1 MHKVRRK
8 GDGRMIEVERLLM
21 LFRAFRERDDTAFYR
36 AAESLI
42 GEELTANHH
51 GLARELQEALGRS
64 KPSRN
69 ATGSGNG
76 LTALPKDRRSGE
88 QLVTVQE
95 RPVDTSR
102 LILTPGTEQQ
112 IRRVIQERQ
121 NRLKLAR
128 CGYHP
133 KSKLL
138 FWGPPGCGKTL
149 TAHYL
154 GEQFNLPVG
163 LVRLSALISSFLGD
177 TASHLQRVFELAK
190 ASPMVLLLD
199 EIDAVGKNRD
209 DPNDVGELKRVVNG
223 FLQAMDSFFSTE
235 SIVIGAS
242 NHQYLL
248 DPAVWRRFDDII
260 LFPMPGPKDRFQFV
274 KRLLNG
280 VSYEGE
286 MDSVAKKLAGLSFAN
301 IERVL
306 VEAVKTQIL
315 QDRTNLTPSDVTTQ
329 LTSFKQTLSMARRSG
344 QRADEQ

>member
-1 MHKVRRK
+1 
-8 GDGRMIEVERLLM
+8 MIEVERLLM
-21 LFRAFRERDDTAFYR
+21 LFRAFRERDDTAFYK

-42 GEELTANHH
+42 AEELTANHH

-64 KPSRN
+64 KPRRN
-69 ATGSGNG
+69 ATGSGNA
-76 LTALPKDRRSGE
+76 LTPLPRDRRSGE
-88 QLVTVQE
+88 QLLTLQE

-102 LILTPGTEQQ
+102 LILTPGTDRQ
-112 IRRVIQERQ
+112 IRRVIDERQ

-154 GEQFNLPVG
+154 AEQFNLPVG

-199 EIDAVGKNRD
+199 EVDAVGKNRD

-260 LFPMPGPKDRFQFV
+260 LFPMPGPKDRLQFV
-274 KRLLNG
+274 TRLLNG

-286 MDSVAKKLAGLSFAN
+286 MGSVGRKLAGLSFAD

-315 QDRTNLTPSDVTTQ
+315 QDRTTLTSSDVTAQ
-329 LTSFKQTLSMARRSG
+329 LKSFKQTLSMARNRSQ